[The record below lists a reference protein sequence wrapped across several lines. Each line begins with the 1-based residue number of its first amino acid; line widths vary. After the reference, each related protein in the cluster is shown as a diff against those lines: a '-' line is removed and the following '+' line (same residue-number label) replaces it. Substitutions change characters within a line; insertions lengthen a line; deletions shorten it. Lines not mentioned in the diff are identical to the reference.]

1 MAFGYVSGLLDVKD
15 FIQSCPSSC
24 EDRAGQVPQVPMDS
38 QDLYYRSVDDL
49 NRLVRMAALRLPGD
63 IDLIV
68 GIPRSGLLVANLL
81 ALHMHVPMATLGGFA
96 RGEVLDIGSRFARR
110 PATLRKVL
118 VVDDSVSSG
127 VQLRAARDR
136 LAGKDVP
143 LLFAA
148 AYCTPEALPLVD
160 FAFEVLPQ
168 PRAFEWNILNGELLR
183 NACVALDAIKTLGR
197 DGPARHFQYPIG
209 HVVCTEPEARRAEI
223 QALLDRRGIACGRLW
238 LAPDGDA
245 SGPVAHLADSY
256 RRSGAQV
263 LIVAGVATACRVA
276 DASGRAVFAVE
287 TMQMAYPGRAPG
299 MAMTFAGPKPPN
311 LRVPLTW
318 FVRQAAADIAGRLFA
333 RRQGLW
339 RGPRQESH

>member
-1 MAFGYVSGLLDVKD
+1 VKD
-15 FIQSCPSSC
+15 FIQSYPSSC
-24 EDRAGQVPQVPMDS
+24 EYGAGQVPMDT

-49 NRLVRMAALRLPGD
+49 NRLVRTAAPRLPGD

-96 RGEVLDIGSRFARR
+96 RGEVLDVGSRFARR
-110 PATLRKVL
+110 PAALRKVL

-127 VQLRAARDR
+127 AQLRAARDR

-148 AYCTPEALPLVD
+148 AYCTPEALSLVD

-183 NACVALDAIKTLGR
+183 SACVALDAISAGGR
-197 DGPARHFQYPIG
+197 DGPAQHFQYPVA
-209 HVVCTEPEARRAEI
+209 HVVSTAPEARRAEI
-223 QALLDRRGIACGRLW
+223 QAFLEKRSVACSRLW
-238 LAPDGDA
+238 LAPDGFA
-245 SGPVAHLADSY
+245 INAAAHLADVY
-256 RRSGAQV
+256 RRSGAQI
-263 LIVAGVATACRVA
+263 LIVDDLATACRVA
-276 DASGRAVFAVE
+276 DVSGRAVFAVE

-299 MAMTFAGPKPPN
+299 MTMTFPGPRPPD

-318 FVRQAAADIAGRLFA
+318 FMRQAVADIAGRLFA
-333 RRQGLW
+333 RHCGVW
-339 RGPRQESH
+339 RPRRREGH